1 MDTVALRAPAAPLFL
16 PALTPHA
23 LAQAIGTPEAPLLLD
38 VRRRPAFD
46 ASDRMLCGAQYCE
59 PDAVALWAGRGAA
72 RPVVVYCVH
81 GHAVSAAAAATLAAA
96 GWPARAL
103 AGGFEGGEPGVDA
116 PADRA
121 AWRATPPLSFRK
133 RPDWGVSGAGGS
145 RWITRE
151 RPKIDRIA
159 CPWLIRRFIDPQA
172 VFLYAPAAQVMAQ
185 AAQTSAVAY
194 DLPGAPVSHVGER
207 CSFDALLEGFDLRD
221 AALDRLAL
229 IVRGA
234 DTDRLDLAPE
244 SAGLLAVSLGLSRRW
259 GTDDLGML
267 DAAMPVYDALYAWCR
282 DVVAATNE
290 RHSWNPQPMSKET
303 P

>member
-1 MDTVALRAPAAPLFL
+1 MDTAALRAPAAPPL
-16 PALTPHA
+16 PAITPQA
-23 LAQAIGTPEAPLLLD
+23 LAQVIGTPEAPQLLD
-38 VRRRPAFD
+38 VRRPPAFD
-46 ASDRMLCGAQYCE
+46 ASERMLCGAVYCE
-59 PDAVALWAGRGAA
+59 PDAVAAWARREPA
-72 RPVVVYCVH
+72 RPVVAYCVH
-81 GHAVSAAAAATLAAA
+81 GHAVSATAASTLAAA
-96 GWPARAL
+96 GWVAHAL
-103 AGGFEGGEPGVDA
+103 AGGLEGGEPGVDA
-116 PADRA
+116 PADVA

-172 VFLYAPAAQVMAQ
+172 VFVYAPAAQVMTQ
-185 AAQTSAVAY
+185 AAHEGAVAY

-207 CSFDALLEGFDLRD
+207 CSFDALIEGFDLHD

-259 GTDDLGML
+259 GLDDLGML

-282 DVVAATNE
+282 DGVAATNE
-290 RHSWNPQPMSKET
+290 RHSWNPQPTGTVT